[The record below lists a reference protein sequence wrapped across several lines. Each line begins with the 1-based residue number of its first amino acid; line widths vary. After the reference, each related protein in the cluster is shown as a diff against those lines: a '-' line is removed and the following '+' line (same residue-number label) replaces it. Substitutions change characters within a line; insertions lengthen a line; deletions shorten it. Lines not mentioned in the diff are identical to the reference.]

1 MKETPEQTCARVI
14 REQEKLKQQ
23 EWHGQ
28 VWRPT
33 ISEQERKERT
43 KQIDRGEIPF

>member
-1 MKETPEQTCARVI
+1 MKETPEQT
-14 REQEKLKQQ
+14 RERMKMQTEKLKQQ

-33 ISEQERKERT
+33 INEQERKDRQYQIER
-43 KQIDRGEIPF
+43 